1 MKGKLIVIEGTDC
14 SGKETQSKLLVERL
28 KKDGEKVATISFP
41 MYDTPSGRIVGACL
55 LGKPYLCEEYLKE
68 NHGFFP
74 EGGGEVDSLTALC
87 YYAAD
92 RRYNLPVIEKYL
104 NDGYTLIV
112 DRYVTSN
119 MAHRGGML
127 ETKEERLKMYQ
138 KIDTL
143 EYELMEL
150 PRPDQ
155 VILLYMPYEQACVLK
170 KKRKEAPDEVELD
183 ENYLKRGERAYLE
196 LADIY
201 NYDVVNCAPNN
212 QIRTIEDINEDVY
225 ELVRRKNKGVNFN
238 K

>member
-28 KKDGEKVATISFP
+28 KKDGEKVVTISFP
-41 MYDTPSGRIVGACL
+41 MYDTPTGRIVGACL
-55 LGKPYLCEEYLKE
+55 LGKPHLCDKYLKE

-92 RRYNLPVIEKYL
+92 RRYNLPTIKKYIQ
-104 NDGYTLIV
+104 NGYTLIV

-127 ETKEERLKMYQ
+127 EEKEERLKIYQ

-155 VILLYMPYEQACVLK
+155 VILLYMPYEQACILK
-170 KKRKEAPDEVELD
+170 KQRNEAPDEVELD
-183 ENYLKRGERAYLE
+183 ENYLRRGERAYLE

-201 NYDVVNCAPNN
+201 DYDIINCIENG

-225 ELVRRKNKGVNFN
+225 KLVKKKN
-238 K
+238 